1 MITKYCTKCGSKW
14 LVSNPNASECPKCD
28 GALRG
33 ETNGDKIRA
42 MNDEKLAEWINR
54 LEPYK
59 CHKGYKFVNGCW
71 EDKTDCIACILEWL
85 EQEAGT

>member
-33 ETNGDKIRA
+33 ETNGDKIRS
-42 MNDEKLAEWINR
+42 MTDEELAKWLCNNMDCPICPGDSFCEVCGG
-54 LEPYK
+54 LS
-59 CHKGYKFVNGCW
+59 NGLV
-71 EDKTDCIACILEWL
+71 KWL
-85 EQEAGT
+85 KQEAT

>member
-33 ETNGDKIRA
+33 ETNGDKIRS
-42 MNDEKLAEWINR
+42 MNDEELAEY
-54 LEPYK
+54 LEDFSDRY
-59 CHKGYKFVNGCW
+59 YRY
-71 EDKTDCIACILEWL
+71 DKSWL
-85 EQEAGT
+85 DWLKQEAT

>member
-33 ETNGDKIRA
+33 ETNGDKIRN
-42 MNDEKLAEWINR
+42 MSDEEFAKWLCDNMDCPFCPGESLCSVDGGIS
-54 LEPYK
+54 
-59 CHKGYKFVNGCW
+59 NGLV
-71 EDKTDCIACILEWL
+71 KWL
-85 EQEAGT
+85 KQEAG